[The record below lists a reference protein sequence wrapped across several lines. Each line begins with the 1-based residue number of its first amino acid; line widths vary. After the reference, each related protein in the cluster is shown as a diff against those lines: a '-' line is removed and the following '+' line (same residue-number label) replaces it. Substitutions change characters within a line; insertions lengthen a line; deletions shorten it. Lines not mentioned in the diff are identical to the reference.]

1 LQQQYAA
8 QRNWKQSNFDWNAK
22 CPTMVDRAN
31 MWSPP
36 EEVQPNVMYFTKSD
50 NDLRSQQRRESKANY
65 KKYECARLWTLLFIM
80 VLDSFAFLDVLVA
93 MFVVVL
99 ILEPFLLA

>member
-1 LQQQYAA
+1 
-8 QRNWKQSNFDWNAK
+8 
-22 CPTMVDRAN
+22 MVDRAN